1 LASEERA
8 YRESLIRTADASLE
22 TAKEMLGIG
31 KFDAAVFYA
40 ALAGENAG
48 NALIITVGGRP
59 SKRHR
64 VDAALSA
71 CFSVRKEKIP
81 AEIEQAIEKLKWL
94 EPHVTISRYPVK
106 IGGKWVAPP
115 ERYRESDAG
124 KAIVYAEAV
133 VRVAK
138 SMMSPSQKVKN
149 RGHK

>member
-1 LASEERA
+1 
-8 YRESLIRTADASLE
+8 
-22 TAKEMLGIG
+22 MLDIG

-48 NALIITVGGRP
+48 NALVITVGGRP

-64 VDAALSA
+64 VDAALDA
-71 CFSVRKEKIP
+71 CFKIRKEKIP
-81 AEIEQAIEKLKWL
+81 AEVEQAIEKLKWL

-115 ERYRESDAG
+115 DRYRGSDAG
-124 KAIVYAEAV
+124 KAIAYAEVV

-138 SMMSPSQKVKN
+138 STMSPSQKIGN
-149 RGHK
+149 RSDK